1 MNAIQYA
8 FIVFSAVFPSIF
20 YYTKYPLSTMF
31 FMVLFAIATTY
42 IVMYYIEPIFYIGSE
57 KQCSIDA

>member
-8 FIVFSAVFPSIF
+8 FIVFSAVFPAVF

-42 IVMYYIEPIFYIGSE
+42 IVMYYIEPIFYIGN
-57 KQCSIDA
+57 KNKTII